1 MKTNLVLKNIEI
13 AGAKIGEVAIEQEYS
28 VSEILKL
35 ANGGKNFV
43 KELLKDL
50 PEMLADCKKSMDYI
64 DSVEKEEEYD
74 KEKETLI
81 IVNEYLEGILNA
93 TSLDEVS
100 KIVGYAYRNDSVY
113 GDNLE
118 TILITAEK
126 KKSELRKAEVTF
138 FDKCISAI
146 NNSTSISEID
156 AIVYEAGM
164 SSNKIS
170 FEEMF
175 TICTTASKRKSQL
188 LK

>member
-13 AGAKIGEVAIEQEYS
+13 AGVKIGEVAIEQDYS
-28 VSEILKL
+28 VSEILNL

-50 PEMLADCKKSMDYI
+50 PEMLADFKKSMDYI
-64 DSVEKEEEYD
+64 DSVEEDE
-74 KEKETLI
+74 EKETLI

-100 KIVGYAYRNDSVY
+100 KIVGYAYRNDSLY

-126 KKSELRKAEVTF
+126 KKSELRETEVKF
-138 FDKCISAI
+138 FDKCMSAI
-146 NNSTSISEID
+146 NNSTSISEVD
-156 AIVYEAGM
+156 SIVHEAGM
-164 SSNKIS
+164 STKLS
-170 FEEMF
+170 FEEML
-175 TICTTASKRKSQL
+175 TISATASKRRKQL

>member
-13 AGAKIGEVAIEQEYS
+13 AGVKIGEVAIEQDYS
-28 VSEILKL
+28 VSEILNL

-50 PEMLADCKKSMDYI
+50 PEMLADFKKSMDYI
-64 DSVEKEEEYD
+64 DSVEKEDE
-74 KEKETLI
+74 EKETLI

-100 KIVGYAYRNDSVY
+100 KIVGYAYRNGSVY

-126 KKSELRKAEVTF
+126 KISELRKTEVKL
-138 FDKCISAI
+138 FDKCMSAI
-146 NNSTSISEID
+146 NNSTSISEVD
-156 AIVYEAGM
+156 SIVHEAGM
-164 SSNKIS
+164 STKIS
-170 FEEMF
+170 FEEML
-175 TICTTASKRKSQL
+175 TISATASKRRKQL

>member
-13 AGAKIGEVAIEQEYS
+13 AGVKIGEVAIEQDYS
-28 VSEILKL
+28 VSEILNL

-50 PEMLADCKKSMDYI
+50 PEMLADFKKSMDYI
-64 DSVEKEEEYD
+64 DSVEKEDE
-74 KEKETLI
+74 EKETLI

-118 TILITAEK
+118 AILITAEK
-126 KKSELRKAEVTF
+126 KKSELRKTEVKL
-138 FDKCISAI
+138 FDKCMSAI
-146 NNSTSISEID
+146 NNSTSISEVD
-156 AIVYEAGM
+156 SIVHEAGM
-164 SSNKIS
+164 STKIS
-170 FEEMF
+170 FEEML
-175 TICTTASKRKSQL
+175 TISATASNRRRQL

>member
-50 PEMLADCKKSMDYI
+50 PEMLADFKKSMDYI

-100 KIVGYAYRNDSVY
+100 KIVGYAYRNGSVY

-118 TILITAEK
+118 IILITAEK
-126 KKSELRKAEVTF
+126 KKSELRKTEVKF
-138 FDKCISAI
+138 FDKCMSAI
-146 NNSTSISEID
+146 KNSTSISEVDSI
-156 AIVYEAGM
+156 IHEAGM
-164 SSNKIS
+164 STKLS
-170 FEEMF
+170 FEEML
-175 TICTTASKRKSQL
+175 TISATASRRRRQL

>member
-13 AGAKIGEVAIEQEYS
+13 AGVKIGEVAIEQDYS
-28 VSEILKL
+28 VSEILNL

-50 PEMLADCKKSMDYI
+50 PEMLADFKKSMDYI
-64 DSVEKEEEYD
+64 DSVEEDE
-74 KEKETLI
+74 EKEILI

-100 KIVGYAYRNDSVY
+100 KIVGYAYRNGSVY

-126 KKSELRKAEVTF
+126 KKSELRKTEVKF
-138 FDKCISAI
+138 FDKCMSAI
-146 NNSTSISEID
+146 NNSTSISEVD
-156 AIVYEAGM
+156 SIVHEAGM
-164 SSNKIS
+164 STKLS
-170 FEEMF
+170 FEEML
-175 TICTTASKRKSQL
+175 TISATASKRRRQL

>member
-13 AGAKIGEVAIEQEYS
+13 AGVKIGEVAIEQDYS
-28 VSEILKL
+28 VSEILNL

-50 PEMLADCKKSMDYI
+50 PEMLADFKKSMDYI
-64 DSVEKEEEYD
+64 DSVEEDE
-74 KEKETLI
+74 EKETLI

-126 KKSELRKAEVTF
+126 KKSKLRKTEVKF
-138 FDKCISAI
+138 FDKCMSAI
-146 NNSTSISEID
+146 NNSTSISEVD
-156 AIVYEAGM
+156 SIVHEAGM
-164 SSNKIS
+164 STKIS
-170 FEEMF
+170 FEEML
-175 TICTTASKRKSQL
+175 TICATASNRKRQL

>member
-13 AGAKIGEVAIEQEYS
+13 AGVKIGEVAIEQDYS
-28 VSEILKL
+28 VSEILNL

-50 PEMLADCKKSMDYI
+50 PEMLADFKKSMDYI
-64 DSVEKEEEYD
+64 DSVEEDE
-74 KEKETLI
+74 EKETLI

-126 KKSELRKAEVTF
+126 KKSKLRKTEVKF
-138 FDKCISAI
+138 FDRCMSAI
-146 NNSTSISEID
+146 NNSTSISEVD
-156 AIVYEAGM
+156 SIVHEAGM
-164 SSNKIS
+164 STKIS
-170 FEEMF
+170 FEEML
-175 TICTTASKRKSQL
+175 TISETASKRIIQL

>member
-1 MKTNLVLKNIEI
+1 MKTNVVLKNIEI
-13 AGAKIGEVAIEQEYS
+13 AGVKIGEVAIEQEYS

-50 PEMLADCKKSMDYI
+50 PEMLADFKKSMDYI

-100 KIVGYAYRNDSVY
+100 KIVGYAYRNGSVY

-118 TILITAEK
+118 IILITAEK
-126 KKSELRKAEVTF
+126 KKSELRKTEVKF
-138 FDKCISAI
+138 FDKCMSAI
-146 NNSTSISEID
+146 KNSTSISEVDSI
-156 AIVYEAGM
+156 IHEAGM
-164 SSNKIS
+164 STKLS
-170 FEEMF
+170 FEEML
-175 TICTTASKRKSQL
+175 TISATASRRRRQL

>member
-1 MKTNLVLKNIEI
+1 MKTNVVLKNIEI
-13 AGAKIGEVAIEQEYS
+13 AGVKIGEVAIEQDYS

-50 PEMLADCKKSMDYI
+50 PEMLADFKKSMDYI

-100 KIVGYAYRNDSVY
+100 KIVGYAYRNGSVY

-126 KKSELRKAEVTF
+126 KKSELRKTEVKF
-138 FDKCISAI
+138 FDKCMSAI
-146 NNSTSISEID
+146 KNSTSISEVD
-156 AIVYEAGM
+156 SVVYEAGM
-164 SSNKIS
+164 STKLS
-170 FEEMF
+170 FEEML
-175 TICTTASKRKSQL
+175 TISATASRRRRQL

>member
-13 AGAKIGEVAIEQEYS
+13 AGVKIGEVAIEQDYS
-28 VSEILKL
+28 VSEILNL

-50 PEMLADCKKSMDYI
+50 PEMLADFKKSMDYI
-64 DSVEKEEEYD
+64 DSVEEDE
-74 KEKETLI
+74 EKETLI

-100 KIVGYAYRNDSVY
+100 KIVGYAYRNGSVY

-126 KKSELRKAEVTF
+126 KKSELRKTEVKL
-138 FDKCISAI
+138 FDKCMSAI
-146 NNSTSISEID
+146 NNSTSISEVD
-156 AIVYEAGM
+156 SIVHEAGM
-164 SSNKIS
+164 STKIS
-170 FEEMF
+170 FEEML
-175 TICTTASKRKSQL
+175 TISATASNRRRQL

>member
-50 PEMLADCKKSMDYI
+50 PEMLADFKKSIDYI
-64 DSVEKEEEYD
+64 DSVEEDE
-74 KEKETLI
+74 EKETLI

-118 TILITAEK
+118 AILITDEK
-126 KKSELRKAEVTF
+126 KKSELRKTEVKL
-138 FDKCISAI
+138 FDKCMSAI
-146 NNSTSISEID
+146 NNSTSISEVD
-156 AIVYEAGM
+156 SIVHEAGM
-164 SSNKIS
+164 STKIS
-170 FEEMF
+170 FEEML
-175 TICTTASKRKSQL
+175 TISATASKRIRQL

>member
-13 AGAKIGEVAIEQEYS
+13 AGVKIGEVAIEQDYS
-28 VSEILKL
+28 VSEILNL

-50 PEMLADCKKSMDYI
+50 PEMLADFKKSMDYI
-64 DSVEKEEEYD
+64 DSVEEDE
-74 KEKETLI
+74 EKETLI

-100 KIVGYAYRNDSVY
+100 KIVGYAYRNGSVY

-126 KKSELRKAEVTF
+126 KKSELRKTEVKF
-138 FDKCISAI
+138 FDKCMSAI
-146 NNSTSISEID
+146 NNSTSISEVD
-156 AIVYEAGM
+156 SIVHEAGM
-164 SSNKIS
+164 STKIS
-170 FEEMF
+170 FEEML
-175 TICTTASKRKSQL
+175 TISATASNRRRQL

>member
-13 AGAKIGEVAIEQEYS
+13 AGAKIGEVAIEQDYS
-28 VSEILKL
+28 VSEILNL

-50 PEMLADCKKSMDYI
+50 PEMLADFKKSMDYI
-64 DSVEKEEEYD
+64 DSIEKEDE
-74 KEKETLI
+74 EKETLI

-126 KKSELRKAEVTF
+126 KKSELRKTEVKF
-138 FDKCISAI
+138 FDKCMSAI

-156 AIVYEAGM
+156 AIVYKIGM
-164 SSNKIS
+164 DKIS
-170 FEEMF
+170 FEEML
-175 TICTTASKRKSQL
+175 TICATASKRKRQL

>member
-50 PEMLADCKKSMDYI
+50 PEMLADFKKSMDYI

-100 KIVGYAYRNDSVY
+100 KIVGYAYRNGRVY

-118 TILITAEK
+118 TILIIAEK
-126 KKSELRKAEVTF
+126 KKSELRKTEVKF
-138 FDKCISAI
+138 FDKCMSAI
-146 NNSTSISEID
+146 NNSTSISEVDSI
-156 AIVYEAGM
+156 IHEAGM
-164 SSNKIS
+164 STKLS
-170 FEEMF
+170 FEEML
-175 TICTTASKRKSQL
+175 TISATASRRRRQL

>member
-13 AGAKIGEVAIEQEYS
+13 AGVKIGEVAIEQDYS
-28 VSEILKL
+28 VSEILNL

-50 PEMLADCKKSMDYI
+50 PEMLADFKKSMDYI
-64 DSVEKEEEYD
+64 DSVEEDE
-74 KEKETLI
+74 EKETLI

-126 KKSELRKAEVTF
+126 KKSKLRKTEVKF
-138 FDKCISAI
+138 FDKCMSAI
-146 NNSTSISEID
+146 NNSTSISEVD
-156 AIVYEAGM
+156 SIVHEAGM
-164 SSNKIS
+164 STKIS
-170 FEEMF
+170 FEEML
-175 TICTTASKRKSQL
+175 TISETASKRIIQL

>member
-50 PEMLADCKKSMDYI
+50 PEMLADFKKSMDYI

-100 KIVGYAYRNDSVY
+100 KIVGYAYRNGSVY

-126 KKSELRKAEVTF
+126 KKSELRKTEVKF
-138 FDKCISAI
+138 FDKCMSAI
-146 NNSTSISEID
+146 KNSTSISEVD
-156 AIVYEAGM
+156 SVVYEAGM
-164 SSNKIS
+164 STKLS
-170 FEEMF
+170 FEEML
-175 TICTTASKRKSQL
+175 TISATASRRRRQL

>member
-1 MKTNLVLKNIEI
+1 MKTNVVLKNIEI
-13 AGAKIGEVAIEQEYS
+13 AGVKIGEVAIEQDYS

-50 PEMLADCKKSMDYI
+50 PEMLADFKKSMDYI

-100 KIVGYAYRNDSVY
+100 KIVGYAYRNGSVY

-118 TILITAEK
+118 IILITAEK
-126 KKSELRKAEVTF
+126 KKSELRKTEVKF
-138 FDKCISAI
+138 FDKCMSAI
-146 NNSTSISEID
+146 KNSTSISEVD
-156 AIVYEAGM
+156 SVVYEAGM
-164 SSNKIS
+164 STKLS
-170 FEEMF
+170 FEEML
-175 TICTTASKRKSQL
+175 TISATASRRRRQL

>member
-13 AGAKIGEVAIEQEYS
+13 AGVKIGEVAIEQDYS
-28 VSEILKL
+28 VSEILNL

-50 PEMLADCKKSMDYI
+50 PEMLADFKKSMDYI
-64 DSVEKEEEYD
+64 DSVEEDE
-74 KEKETLI
+74 EKETLI

-100 KIVGYAYRNDSVY
+100 KIVGYAYRNGSVY

-126 KKSELRKAEVTF
+126 KKSELRRTEVKF
-138 FDKCISAI
+138 FDKCMSAI
-146 NNSTSISEID
+146 NNSTSISEVD
-156 AIVYEAGM
+156 SIVHEAGM
-164 SSNKIS
+164 STKIS
-170 FEEMF
+170 FEEML
-175 TICTTASKRKSQL
+175 TISATASNRRRQL

>member
-13 AGAKIGEVAIEQEYS
+13 AGVKIGEVAIEQDYS
-28 VSEILKL
+28 VSEILNL

-50 PEMLADCKKSMDYI
+50 PEILADFKKSMDYI
-64 DSVEKEEEYD
+64 DSVEKEDE
-74 KEKETLI
+74 EKETLI

-100 KIVGYAYRNDSVY
+100 KIVGYAYRNGSVY

-126 KKSELRKAEVTF
+126 KKSELRETEVKF
-138 FDKCISAI
+138 FDKCMSAI
-146 NNSTSISEID
+146 NNSTSISEVD
-156 AIVYEAGM
+156 SIVHEAGM
-164 SSNKIS
+164 STKIS
-170 FEEMF
+170 FEEML
-175 TICTTASKRKSQL
+175 TISATASKRRKQL

>member
-13 AGAKIGEVAIEQEYS
+13 AGVKIGEVAIEQDYS
-28 VSEILKL
+28 VSEILNL

-50 PEMLADCKKSMDYI
+50 PEMLADFKKSMDYI
-64 DSVEKEEEYD
+64 DSVEEDE
-74 KEKETLI
+74 EKEILI

-100 KIVGYAYRNDSVY
+100 KIVGYAYRNDSLY

-126 KKSELRKAEVTF
+126 KKSELRETEVKF
-138 FDKCISAI
+138 FDKCMSAI
-146 NNSTSISEID
+146 NNSTSISEVD
-156 AIVYEAGM
+156 SIVHEAGM
-164 SSNKIS
+164 STKLS
-170 FEEMF
+170 FEEML
-175 TICTTASKRKSQL
+175 TISATASKRRKQL

>member
-13 AGAKIGEVAIEQEYS
+13 AGVKIGEVAIEQDYS
-28 VSEILKL
+28 VSEILNL

-50 PEMLADCKKSMDYI
+50 PEMLADFKKSMDYI
-64 DSVEKEEEYD
+64 DSVEKEDE
-74 KEKETLI
+74 EKETLN

-126 KKSELRKAEVTF
+126 KKSKLRKTEVKF

-164 SSNKIS
+164 STKLS
-170 FEEMF
+170 FEEML
-175 TICTTASKRKSQL
+175 TISATASKRRRQL

>member
-50 PEMLADCKKSMDYI
+50 PEMLADFKKSMDYI

-93 TSLDEVS
+93 TSSDEVS
-100 KIVGYAYRNDSVY
+100 KIVGYAYRNGSVY

-118 TILITAEK
+118 IILITAEK
-126 KKSELRKAEVTF
+126 KKSELRKTEVKF
-138 FDKCISAI
+138 FDKCMSAI
-146 NNSTSISEID
+146 KNSTSISEVDSI
-156 AIVYEAGM
+156 IHEAGM
-164 SSNKIS
+164 STKLS
-170 FEEMF
+170 FEEML
-175 TICTTASKRKSQL
+175 TISATASRRRRQL

>member
-13 AGAKIGEVAIEQEYS
+13 TGVKIGEIAIEQDYS
-28 VSEILKL
+28 VSEILNL

-50 PEMLADCKKSMDYI
+50 PEMLADFKKSMDYI
-64 DSVEKEEEYD
+64 DSVEEDE
-74 KEKETLI
+74 EKETLI

-100 KIVGYAYRNDSVY
+100 KIVGYAYRNGSVY

-126 KKSELRKAEVTF
+126 KKSELKKTEVKF
-138 FDKCISAI
+138 FDKCMSAI
-146 NNSTSISEID
+146 NNSTSISEVD
-156 AIVYEAGM
+156 SIVHEAGM
-164 SSNKIS
+164 STKIS
-170 FEEMF
+170 FEEML
-175 TICTTASKRKSQL
+175 TISATASNRRRQL